1 MVFDENDVAVTDDKF
16 MANMLQKQF
25 SSVYS
30 NTNMVEPENIN
41 FVPPKS

>member
-1 MVFDENDVAVTDDKF
+1 MLIDENKVAVTDDKL

-30 NTNMVEPENIN
+30 NPNMVEPENIN